1 MADDIAVDVAIVGAG
16 IGGAGIAAGIA
27 GKLSCVILEQEDR
40 PGYHSTGRSAAIFL
54 QNYGN
59 DVIRVLTRASRP
71 IYDNRDETIFPSPLL
86 TPRGSIFV
94 TDKEGI
100 PALHRLL
107 QQSDDLREISV
118 DEAVS
123 RIPILNRDWVA
134 GAAFEADT
142 RDIDVAALHEG
153 WLRKARAGGATV
165 ICRAPLTRAV
175 RADGIWTIETPVAR
189 VKARTI
195 VNAAGAWADPVAV
208 ACGVAP
214 LNLQPFRRSMA
225 VLPAPEGYDIRGWP
239 MFDDAR
245 ENWYCKPDGG
255 RLFVSPAEEDP
266 VDPHDAFADDMRLA
280 EGLDRFQ
287 QAVTI
292 SVNRL
297 ERSWGG
303 LRTFA
308 PDRTPVVGHDRTA
321 DGFFWVAGQGGYGI
335 QTGPALY
342 ALAARLLLGLA
353 PAVDVEAVVPALS
366 PNRFR

>member
-123 RIPILNRDWVA
+123 RIPILNRAWVA

-208 ACGVAP
+208 AQMNTVA
-214 LNLQPFRRSMA
+214 NASVLQPTVPKMA
-225 VLPAPEGYDIRGWP
+225 NFW
-239 MFDDAR
+239 
-245 ENWYCKPDGG
+245 
-255 RLFVSPAEEDP
+255 DP
-266 VDPHDAFADDMRLA
+266 TAAFGKAILSGD
-280 EGLDRFQ
+280 
-287 QAVTI
+287 VTAA
-292 SVNRL
+292 N
-297 ERSWGG
+297 
-303 LRTFA
+303 A
-308 PDRTPVVGHDRTA
+308 AAKTA
-321 DGFFWVAGQGGYGI
+321 AWN
-335 QTGPALY
+335 TSLN
-342 ALAARLLLGLA
+342 
-353 PAVDVEAVVPALS
+353 S
-366 PNRFR
+366 